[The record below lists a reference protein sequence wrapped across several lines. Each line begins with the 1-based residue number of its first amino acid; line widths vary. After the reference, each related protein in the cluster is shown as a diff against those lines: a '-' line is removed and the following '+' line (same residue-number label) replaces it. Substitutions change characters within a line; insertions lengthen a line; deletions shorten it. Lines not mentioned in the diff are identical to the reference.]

1 MNLRASDSGIYKTLL
16 LISYRGTIIPRGLTS
31 NISVEVKADPVIL
44 SFPNK
49 FLGCENCTTTFIA
62 TVFSRPKPK
71 IILKFEQETIIA
83 KSFTDLPNNTYN
95 YVYSLG
101 PFTPD
106 KDCGKM
112 FLLTVSGVKKEVK
125 QAALIQ
131 FVPPKVTVVFLKQY
145 MDKSVFMQWNNVVY
159 GKCKLMYNI
168 EFINKTYDSVQ
179 TFDGI
184 SNTELFV
191 TNLFNATLVKIYAEI
206 NGITGESVL
215 LNMPPAAGILPPKT
229 TNNDG
234 VLLGITFGV
243 VAFIIV
249 ACIVILVVVK
259 KTLPSTLAY
268 NKLHSSSLD
277 TVIENQIEISS
288 SSDEIETPSSPS
300 EKIKKL
306 SLSNKL
312 DLPSSSNKMVLS
324 SL

>member
-1 MNLRASDSGIYKTLL
+1 MT
-16 LISYRGTIIPRGLTS
+16 
-31 NISVEVKADPVIL
+31 VKSDPVIL

-62 TVFSRPKPK
+62 TVFGRPKPK

-191 TNLFNATLVKIYAEI
+191 TNLFNASLVKIYAEI

-215 LNMPPAAGILPPKT
+215 LNMPPAAGILPPK
-229 TNNDG
+229 
-234 VLLGITFGV
+234 ITSML
-243 VAFIIV
+243 IR
-249 ACIVILVVVK
+249 LK
-259 KTLPSTLAY
+259 K
-268 NKLHSSSLD
+268 
-277 TVIENQIEISS
+277 
-288 SSDEIETPSSPS
+288 
-300 EKIKKL
+300 
-306 SLSNKL
+306 
-312 DLPSSSNKMVLS
+312 
-324 SL
+324 